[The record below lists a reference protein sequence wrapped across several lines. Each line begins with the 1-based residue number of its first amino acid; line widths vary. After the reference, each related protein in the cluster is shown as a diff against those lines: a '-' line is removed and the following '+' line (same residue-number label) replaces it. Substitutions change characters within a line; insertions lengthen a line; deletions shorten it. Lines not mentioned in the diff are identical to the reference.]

1 MSAPSLPTP
10 SRRLVMLLRIMFQR
24 AGSLS
29 VTWNSAR
36 LRGAVVAC
44 TCAAA
49 GKAIASRATP
59 PVARMVR
66 RVDVDIVAPEETEVG
81 RATDRSERQAD
92 VVLGQRR
99 R

>member
-44 TCAAA
+44 ARTAA
-49 GKAIASRATP
+49 GKATASNAAAALAAKVRLDENDMAAPGQGRECGDGESALRAASR
-59 PVARMVR
+59 RSFR
-66 RVDVDIVAPEETEVG
+66 RV
-81 RATDRSERQAD
+81 
-92 VVLGQRR
+92 
-99 R
+99 